1 MYNPNTTT
9 SMQGNK
15 EVMLSDFLVQQ
26 PPTDS
31 ISSIKYSPMSDILT
45 ACSWDGSVYI
55 YMPTNPSVHESMA
68 LKTSIPNPNGSPIL
82 CSCFSNDGMYLFTGS
97 ADGVVRAVDMGTGN
111 LSELGRHSLAVS
123 SMVFTSARTLVTGSW
138 DKTVKVWNINNP
150 QAPPKEILMEEK
162 VCGMDSKMSTI
173 TILLSNNIVSYD
185 VYTLEKIQV
194 PTNSAYQNKLRPG
207 SSMGYGTIQTAS
219 KYQLKSLWQLRSVS
233 CSNDGQDA
241 IVGTTGS
248 KAEIVAVRPG
258 NGLSTLYYSFR
269 CKQNSSDRNAYP
281 INSVHYHPAFPMTLL
296 TAGTDG
302 VVMLWNRQAKCRVA
316 IGGPGATAT
325 SSGIDKCITATAF
338 NSTGRYLA
346 VAVGYDWS
354 QGFKSQIPTPVEI
367 RILMIPEEIH
377 AKTGM
382 RI

>member
-1 MYNPNTTT
+1 MYNPTTTT

-15 EVMLSDFLVQQ
+15 EVLLSDFLVQQ

-31 ISSIKYSPMSDILT
+31 ISSIKYSPVSDILT

-55 YMPTNPSVHESMA
+55 YMPSNQNVHESMA

-82 CSCFSNDGMYLFTGS
+82 CSCFSSDGMYLFTGS
-97 ADGVVRAVDMGTGN
+97 ADGAVRVIDMGTGN
-111 LSELGRHSLAVS
+111 LTTLGRHSLGVS
-123 SMVFTSARTLVTGSW
+123 AMVFTCARTLVTGSW
-138 DKTVKVWNINNP
+138 DKTVKVWDINNP
-150 QAPPKEILMEEK
+150 QAQPKELLMEDK
-162 VCGMDSKMSTI
+162 VYAMDSKMNTI
-173 TILLSNNIVSYD
+173 AILLSNTIVSYD
-185 VYTLEKIQV
+185 AYTLEKVQV
-194 PTNSAYQNKLRPG
+194 PTNSAYQNKLRP
-207 SSMGYGTIQTAS
+207 STPMGYGTIQTAT
-219 KYQLKSLWQLRSVS
+219 KYQLKSQWQLRSIS

-258 NGLSTLYYSFR
+258 NSLSTMYYSFR
-269 CKQNSSDRNAYP
+269 CKQTTTDRNAYP

-316 IGGPGATAT
+316 IGGPGA
-325 SSGIDKCITATAF
+325 SSVSSVIDKCITATAF
-338 NSTGRYLA
+338 NNTGRYLA

-354 QGFKSQIPTPVEI
+354 QGFKSQISTPVEI

-377 AKTGM
+377 SKTGM